1 MPRRNPPVG
10 PRVLEGLVLQP
21 RRVQVQLAPQGQQP
35 LLIRAH
41 EVSHRLTAQR
51 VAMKPNAAVE
61 GETHPI
67 AAAREF
73 PRRAL
78 YEQEM

>member
-1 MPRRNPPVG
+1 
-10 PRVLEGLVLQP
+10 VLEP
-21 RRVQVQLAPQGQQP
+21 CRVQAQLASQRQQP

-41 EVSHRLTAQR
+41 EVGHPLTVQR

-73 PRRAL
+73 PGRAL